1 MGNPINLLITHTQ
14 SYSTM
19 AGQEDP
25 NQPRQ
30 PHDLEGLLKFCMQA
44 TQSEDAPTRENQN
57 DHQIDPERLQW
68 LQEAMSGM
76 TVDVVSQLVEGIK
89 ILSQPYVFDPNA
101 TDDEITEAEEAF
113 EAIADWVGNIDM
125 ANNFQKIGGFVVLK
139 RCIKSSPH
147 SLIRWNAADTVTELS
162 QNNPYC
168 QEHFVTDGFIQEL
181 IDMLKNGAKDEK
193 VTDEKCSLKSL
204 YAISCIVRDYPPGL
218 ETFLALNG
226 PEVILQSAIQPSTE
240 SQRLRTKACFFVSSI
255 SVDSREASKAFSDM
269 GLARQ
274 LLVLLQQEEHKLSDE
289 HVVKALLTLLSN
301 DKSAQQECKNSP
313 ELNLIGLIQSRKEQ
327 LKGKEEFQEELEY
340 YLEIEKLCYG

>member
-1 MGNPINLLITHTQ
+1 M
-14 SYSTM
+14 S
-19 AGQEDP
+19 GQEDP

-44 TQSEDAPTRENQN
+44 TKSEDAPNN
-57 DHQIDPERLQW
+57 PEAEPMDSERMQW
-68 LQEAMSGM
+68 LQEAMKGM

-89 ILSQPYVFDPNA
+89 ILSQPCVYDANA
-101 TDDEITEAEEAF
+101 TEDELEEAEIAF
-113 EAIADWVGNIDM
+113 EAIGDWVGNIDM
-125 ANNFQKIGGFVVLK
+125 ANNFHKIGGFVILK

-147 SLIRWNAADTVTELS
+147 SLIRWNAADIVAELS

-181 IDMLKNGAKDEK
+181 IDMLKNGVKDEK

-226 PEVILQSAIQPSTE
+226 PEIILQSAIQPSTE

-255 SVDSREASKAFSDM
+255 SVESKEASKAFSDM

-301 DKSAQQECKNSP
+301 DKSAQKECKNSP
-313 ELNLIGLIQSRKEQ
+313 ELNLVGLIQSRKEH
-327 LKGKEEFQEELEY
+327 LEGKEEFQEELEY
-340 YLEIEKLCYG
+340 YLEIEKLCYGDNDSTESEANR

>member
-1 MGNPINLLITHTQ
+1 M
-14 SYSTM
+14 S
-19 AGQEDP
+19 GQEDP

-44 TQSEDAPTRENQN
+44 TKSEDAPSN
-57 DHQIDPERLQW
+57 PEAEPMDSERMQW
-68 LQEAMSGM
+68 LQEAMKGM

-89 ILSQPYVFDPNA
+89 ILSKPYVFDVNA
-101 TDDEITEAEEAF
+101 TEDELEEAEIAF
-113 EAIADWVGNIDM
+113 EAIGDWVGNIDM
-125 ANNFQKIGGFVVLK
+125 ANNFHKIGGFVVLK

-147 SLIRWNAADTVTELS
+147 SLIRWNAADIVAELS

-181 IDMLKNGAKDEK
+181 VHMLKKGVKDEK
-193 VTDEKCSLKSL
+193 VVDEKCSLKSL

-226 PEVILQSAIQPSTE
+226 PEVILQSAIQPTTE

-255 SVDSREASKAFSDM
+255 SVESKEASKAFSDM

-274 LLVLLQQEEHKLSDE
+274 LLVILQQEEHKLSDE

-301 DKSAQQECKNSP
+301 DKSAQRECKNSP
-313 ELNLIGLIQSRKEQ
+313 ELNLVGLIQSRKEQ
-327 LKGKEEFQEELEY
+327 LKGKDEFQEELEY
-340 YLEIEKLCYG
+340 YLEIERLCYEGDDNATESEANR

>member
-1 MGNPINLLITHTQ
+1 
-14 SYSTM
+14 M

-44 TQSEDAPTRENQN
+44 TQSEDAPTRDSQNENQM
-57 DHQIDPERLQW
+57 DPERLQW

-113 EAIADWVGNIDM
+113 EAISDWVGNIDM

-147 SLIRWNAADTVTELS
+147 SLIRWNAADTVAELS

-168 QEHFVTDGFIQEL
+168 QEHFVKDGFIQDL
-181 IDMLKNGAKDEK
+181 IIMLQNEVVNDNENIRN
-193 VTDEKCSLKSL
+193 EKCSLKSL
-204 YAISCIVRDYPPGL
+204 YAISCIVRDYGPGL

-226 PEVILQSAIQPSTE
+226 PEILLQCAIQPHTTT
-240 SQRLRTKACFFVSSI
+240 QRLRTKACFFVSAI
-255 SVDSREASKAFSDM
+255 SCESQEAAKAFSDM

-274 LLVLLQQEEHKLSDE
+274 LLVLLQQAEHQQVDE
-289 HVVKALLTLLSN
+289 HVVKALLTLLRN
-301 DKSAQQECKNSP
+301 DKSAQRECRESR
-313 ELNLIGLIQSRKEQ
+313 ELNLEGLLDARKKD
-327 LKGKEEFQEELEY
+327 LKDKEEFQEELDY
-340 YLEIEKLCYG
+340 YIEIENLCYGHDKSSISDTEVNR

>member
-1 MGNPINLLITHTQ
+1 
-14 SYSTM
+14 M

-44 TQSEDAPTRENQN
+44 TQSEDAPNN
-57 DHQIDPERLQW
+57 PDHAPIDPERLEW
-68 LQEAMSGM
+68 LQEAMRGM
-76 TVDVVSQLVEGIK
+76 TVDVVQQLAEGIR
-89 ILSQPYVFDPNA
+89 ILSEPYIYDSNA
-101 TDDEITEAEEAF
+101 TDDQMEEAEEAF

-125 ANNFQKIGGFVVLK
+125 ANNFHKIGGFVVLK

-147 SLIRWNAADTVTELS
+147 SVVRWNAANTVAELS

-181 IDMLKNGAKDEK
+181 INMLKNGLDDEQII
-193 VTDEKCSLKSL
+193 DEKCSLKSL

-226 PEVILQSAIQPSTE
+226 PEVVLQCAIQPQTTT
-240 SQRLRTKACFFVSSI
+240 QRLRTKACFFVSSI
-255 SVDSREASKAFSDM
+255 SLQSKEAAKTFSDM

-274 LLVLLQQEEHKLSDE
+274 LLVVLQQAEHQQTDE
-289 HVVKALLTLLSN
+289 HVVKALLTLLKN
-301 DKSAQQECKNSP
+301 DRSAQLECRNSP
-313 ELNLIGLIQSRKEQ
+313 ELNLRALIDSRKVD
-327 LKGKEEFQEELEY
+327 LKDKEEFQEELDY
-340 YLEIEKLCYG
+340 YLEIEKLCYNNDKYPSEAEANR